1 MCATACLA
9 AHPRWRTCP
18 LAAPST
24 RAARTQWKSARSKC
38 RGSLIRMKTIE
49 LPAGYLE
56 KGNMNNLLEVNEL
69 SKQYSQGN
77 VLAKI
82 TLTAVDHVSF
92 YIKPAEIFTLAGESG
107 CGKTTTAKVVLGFEE
122 PTSGTILHNGKPQTP
137 KEKVWITEGVQAIFQ
152 DPFSTFNPLRTVD
165 QYFFETVQNHLLA
178 MRKPQAIEL
187 IDQKLRLV
195 GLTYKEFAGKYPNEF
210 SGGQLQRISIAR
222 ALLTD
227 PKLIVADEP
236 VSMVDA
242 SLRMSIVNLF
252 KQLRD
257 ELGVSILYI
266 THDLATA
273 YYVSD
278 RIAIMF
284 RGNIVEMGTV
294 EEVLMNPR
302 HPYTRLLRDSIPEAN
317 PHRRWQGRINLNET
331 EQSEYLKQGC
341 KFAGRCPEVMEI
353 CKGVVPADIN
363 VEDVLVKCHLYSG
376 NKAI

>member
-1 MCATACLA
+1 
-9 AHPRWRTCP
+9 
-18 LAAPST
+18 
-24 RAARTQWKSARSKC
+24 
-38 RGSLIRMKTIE
+38 
-49 LPAGYLE
+49 
-56 KGNMNNLLEVNEL
+56 MNKLLEVNEL
-69 SKQYSQGN
+69 TKRYSQGN
-77 VLAKI
+77 VLARI

-107 CGKTTTAKVVLGFEE
+107 CGKTTTAKLVLGFEE
-122 PTSGTILHNGKPQTP
+122 ATAGTMFHNGKEQTRR
-137 KEKVWITEGVQAIFQ
+137 EKVWITRGVQAIFQ

-165 QYFFETVQNHLLA
+165 SYFHETVRNFRLA
-178 MRKPQAIEL
+178 GSKQEAIDR

-195 GLTYKEFAGKYPNEF
+195 GLTYQEFAGKYPNEF

-222 ALLTD
+222 ALVTD
-227 PKLIVADEP
+227 PKLLIADEP

-252 KQLRD
+252 KRLRD

-294 EEVLMNPR
+294 EQVLMNPR
-302 HPYTRLLRDSIPEAN
+302 HPYSQLLRDSIPQAD
-317 PHRRWQGRINLNET
+317 PSKRWTTTVTLSEL
-331 EQSEYLKQGC
+331 EHEEYLRQGC
-341 KFAGRCPEVMEI
+341 KFAGRCPDVMEI
-353 CKGVVPADIN
+353 CKGVAPADIYI
-363 VEDVLVKCHLYSG
+363 DDTLVKCHKYSG
-376 NKAI
+376 E

>member
-1 MCATACLA
+1 
-9 AHPRWRTCP
+9 
-18 LAAPST
+18 
-24 RAARTQWKSARSKC
+24 
-38 RGSLIRMKTIE
+38 
-49 LPAGYLE
+49 LE
-56 KGNMNNLLEVNEL
+56 KKNNMDRLLEVNEL
-69 SKQYSQGN
+69 TKRYSQGSII
-77 VLAKI
+77 ARI
-82 TLTAVDHVSF
+82 ALTAVDHVSF

-122 PTSGTILHNGKPQTP
+122 ATSGTILHNGAQHTR
-137 KEKVWITEGVQAIFQ
+137 KEKAWITRGIQAIFQ

-165 QYFFETVQNHLLA
+165 SYFHETVHNFRLA
-178 MRKPQAIEL
+178 RSKQEAIDR

-195 GLTYKEFAGKYPNEF
+195 GLSYQEFAGKYPNEF

-222 ALLTD
+222 ALVTD
-227 PKLIVADEP
+227 PKLIIADEP

-284 RGNIVEMGTV
+284 RGNIIEMGTV
-294 EEVLMNPR
+294 EQVLMNPR
-302 HPYTRLLRDSIPEAN
+302 HPYSKLLRDSIAQADPKK
-317 PHRRWQGRINLNET
+317 RWDSTVTLAEL
-331 EQSEYLKQGC
+331 EEEEYLRKGC
-341 KFAGRCPEVMEI
+341 KFAGRCPDVMEI
-353 CKGVVPADIN
+353 CKGVAPADIHID
-363 VEDVLVKCHLYSG
+363 DVLVKCHLYSDG
-376 NKAI
+376 EEI